1 MPVKRRNHGRSR
13 HGRHK
18 TNLVDCSHCNCKPPK
33 DKAISRYISRNIAD
47 ASSLRDLQEA
57 SVYTEYVL
65 PKIYRKNYYC
75 VSCAVH
81 SRVVRGRSREDR
93 RNRAPP
99 PRFRRPVDKKDGE
112 KKPGGGV
119 GGGAPPGVSTGAAP
133 AGPPKTA

>member
-18 TNLVDCSHCNCKPPK
+18 TTLVDCSHCNCKPPK

-57 SVYTEYVL
+57 SVYTEYQL

-99 PRFRRPVDKKDGE
+99 PRFRRPVE
-112 KKPGGGV
+112 KKKEDKPNTNSGG
-119 GGGAPPGVSTGAAP
+119 PPGVAAAAAAAAAP
-133 AGPPKTA
+133 KPVA